1 MEEIKLIISNDASL
15 YLDELIE
22 ILYKNNYFGFL
33 ESSVIYVTR
42 IYEFIDENIVNFP
55 SKKTPSK
62 LSKLGSNYI
71 FYKINQRTT
80 WYIFFEQQEKNYII
94 TNIINNYCQE
104 ANWL

>member
-1 MEEIKLIISNDASL
+1 MVLFQNNVINYFDKLIYTL
-15 YLDELIE
+15 FEDE
-22 ILYKNNYFGFL
+22 YFGFV
-33 ESSVIYVTR
+33 ESSEEYVGK
-42 IYEFIDENIVNFP
+42 IVEFVELNIVNFP